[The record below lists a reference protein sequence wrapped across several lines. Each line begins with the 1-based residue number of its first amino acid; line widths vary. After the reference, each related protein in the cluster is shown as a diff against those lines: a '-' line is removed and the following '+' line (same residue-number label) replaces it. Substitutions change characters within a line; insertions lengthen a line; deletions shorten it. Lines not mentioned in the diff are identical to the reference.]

1 MLTASILF
9 PLLPVAL
16 AQEATGLLL
25 QKHAL
30 AIILVK
36 QWANQGTADLL
47 ILVIFEFGTDPN
59 VIVQVVYEAP
69 YYDNDKEERTD

>member
-1 MLTASILF
+1 MSTASILF

-30 AIILVK
+30 AIILLTK
-36 QWANQGTADLL
+36 WENQGTADLL
-47 ILVIFEFGTDPN
+47 ILVISEFDTDPN
-59 VIVQVVYEAP
+59 IIALVVYEAP